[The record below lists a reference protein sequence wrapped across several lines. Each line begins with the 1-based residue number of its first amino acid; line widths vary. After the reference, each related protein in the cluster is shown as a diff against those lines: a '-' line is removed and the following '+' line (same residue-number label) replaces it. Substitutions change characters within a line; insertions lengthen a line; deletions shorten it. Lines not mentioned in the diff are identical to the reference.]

1 MPPPSTESPQSD
13 TRLQCPRCGYNLTAV
28 TSSTCPECG
37 EQFIVTNSQGYLAR
51 FPPSKV
57 RQVCNALWLI
67 GTVLIVL
74 SWVNAV
80 TPVVGWIGFGVA
92 GVGWVISLGLKR

>member
-1 MPPPSTESPQSD
+1 
-13 TRLQCPRCGYNLTAV
+13 
-28 TSSTCPECG
+28 
-37 EQFIVTNSQGYLAR
+37 VTNSQGYLAR